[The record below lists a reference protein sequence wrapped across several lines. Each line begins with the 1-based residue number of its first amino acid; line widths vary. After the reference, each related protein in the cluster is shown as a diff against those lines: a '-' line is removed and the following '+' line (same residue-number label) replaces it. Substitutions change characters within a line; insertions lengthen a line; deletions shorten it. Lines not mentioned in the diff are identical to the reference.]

1 MGQNPEVRYTPS
13 GAAVCNFSVA
23 TNESWNDKAGQKQ
36 ERTEWHRIVVWGKLA
51 ELCSQ
56 FLTKGRKVF
65 LEGRLSTRSW
75 NSQDGTQRQAT
86 EIIISDM
93 ILLDSPGRRTE
104 EEAPEEPKTA
114 ATASNAAAAETQKK
128 TETQKKPEET
138 RTTQKTS
145 EKKEKVEGVE
155 EKPADSEDEVA
166 PEDIPF

>member
-1 MGQNPEVRYTPS
+1 L
-13 GAAVCNFSVA
+13 A
-23 TNESWNDKAGQKQ
+23 TNRSWTTESGEKRDEA
-36 ERTEWHRIVVWGKLA
+36 EFHRIVAWNKLA